1 MNYFKSFRKFF
12 QEGGK
17 HLKNFVVDISILLKK
32 MFVSKSISGI
42 KNRSKQNKKFKLP
55 SSINIETILD
65 FFSMPLRNIKIH
77 TRLLISITG
86 IVFILLIVT
95 SFLSYN
101 KSSNAIKNK
110 ISTYSI
116 QITNQIGDILSKD
129 IKRIENFIYEM
140 STNSSVTRNSLQ
152 DTLAKIID
160 PKTDV
165 FYDKQVM
172 GEYAKY
178 LANQLGTMGSSIAM
192 FKVILPDYTSIDYG
206 SNIIPDED
214 IKKLIEDM
222 NKSSDTNYFSFYI
235 SPNARNGKGCYPVIS
250 NKVISVTNGKYIGNI
265 ICVLR
270 DDYLLNQYK
279 SIDLGEDTGIFIV
292 ESNGIVV
299 SSNNEKIE
307 TGKVFHDINFINQL
321 KIKNSEKKYDFQAK
335 INNKNYLITHTYLD
349 KYNWCVVSTIPN
361 SYLNKESNSLLWTM
375 LYIFIIC
382 LVFTVILSF
391 LITRSISKPL
401 GKLVTLMKMGRNGNL
416 AIDIEDDKKDE
427 ISVVMNNFNE
437 MIGNI
442 RKVVTNG
449 DESARKVLKSAE
461 EINAYVK
468 RSTQLTSKIAATTME
483 IAEGASSQ
491 AMEISDA
498 SIYMSNLYDGIVKVQ
513 GEVVNVSEIATDTY
527 NLSEKALFSVKS
539 LKEKSAE
546 TGEVSNKIK
555 NDITILKN
563 DAKEVKKII
572 KLIMDIASQTKLIA
586 LNATI
591 EAAKAGE
598 TGKGFAVVATEV
610 KKLANRIKEA
620 SDVVN
625 KILNNIQ
632 QKTET
637 TVEYANSTSHIMSE
651 QMEAVHETDNTF
663 KTIINGMSIVT
674 KQIQEV
680 TDQVR
685 KIASLNE
692 LTKNSLKRVAVVSE
706 EAAATTEDVS
716 ANTQEQMNE
725 AEELSGYAGELSK
738 MAQELNKALSIFKLD

>member
-1 MNYFKSFRKFF
+1 MNYFKSVRKFF
-12 QEGGK
+12 QEVGK
-17 HLKNFVVDISILLKK
+17 HIKNFVVDISILLKK
-32 MFVSKSISGI
+32 MFVSKRVSGI
-42 KNRSKQNKKFKLP
+42 KNRSKQNKKFKVP
-55 SSINIETILD
+55 SSINIETFLD
-65 FFSMPLRNIKIH
+65 FFSMPLRNIKIQ

-140 STNSSVTRNSLQ
+140 STNSSLTGNSLQ
-152 DTLAKIID
+152 DTLTKIID

-172 GEYAKY
+172 GDYTKY

-214 IKKLIEDM
+214 IKKLIGDM

-235 SPNARNGKGCYPVIS
+235 SPNARNRKGCYPVIS
-250 NKVISVTNGKYIGNI
+250 NKVISVTNGKHIGNI

-279 SIDLGEDTGIFIV
+279 SIDLGEDTDIFIV

-299 SSNNEKIE
+299 SSNNEKVE

-321 KIKNSEKKYDFQAK
+321 KIKTSEKKYDFQAK

-361 SYLNKESNSLLWTM
+361 SYLNRESNSLLWTM

-401 GKLVTLMKMGRNGNL
+401 GKLVNLMKMGRDGNL

-498 SIYMSNLYDGIVKVQ
+498 SIYMNNLYDGIVKVQ
-513 GEVVNVSEIATDTY
+513 DEVVNVSEIATDTY

-555 NDITILKN
+555 NDITLLKN

-680 TDQVR
+680 TDQVK
-685 KIASLNE
+685 KIVSLNE
-692 LTKNSLKRVAVVSE
+692 LTKNSLKRVAIVSE

-725 AEELSGYAGELSK
+725 AEELSGYASELSI